1 MNNKHKPS
9 PAPASIRGK
18 NLLVVNTGNRKKR
31 FTLKRLHELG
41 CRLIILN
48 AAANWART
56 YADHWIIA
64 DTADHTASL
73 RAVKDFFEQHPE
85 LRPDGVITFWEDD
98 VLLTSRIRDRL
109 ELVGIPY
116 EVARLARDK
125 HLFRAFCSEHG
136 LPAPAHAMIE
146 PDRKVEE
153 SVAGLRFPLVVKPV
167 FGSSSAYVMRVNN
180 LAELAETVDY
190 IRRNISA
197 EVETSL
203 SAGTAIMAE
212 EYIEGNEV
220 DIDMLLQN
228 GKLKFWSMSDNDA
241 TREPFFVETGQC
253 IPSRLSPKQQAELV
267 DIAEEI
273 LERMGVRDGCIHFE
287 AKYGPRG
294 PMPIE
299 VNLRMGGDE
308 VYYFVKTAWGVDL
321 IENAARIM
329 LGEYVRPIQKPETPK
344 KFVSG
349 RYFLPPYSGVLA
361 SLALPKSVDS
371 GELQFFKRVGDAI
384 LAPPLGYE
392 YLGWAYAVADTMGE
406 AEERID
412 RIMASVKMEVA
423 KFARGSSLGKTVR
436 KSALTSARIARD
448 AVLGAARIELIRS
461 LPSEE
466 QRSLHVGIASNSFS
480 GSENPIEAELTSD
493 ANQIQGALAA
503 LGYRTTFLDF
513 NRPFEAVQQIQDSK
527 IDIVFNLCER
537 LNHTSLLE
545 PHAAALFDILQIPYT
560 GSNPFTLGLCL
571 DKIRVKKLLGFHG
584 IPTPR
589 WDYLYEAAEAFD
601 EDFPLP
607 AIVKPANSD
616 SSIGIT
622 NESVVATREALMKR
636 IDYVL
641 HELKRPALIEE
652 FIDGDEYDVSILG
665 NWADA
670 QRVLPLSR
678 SVFTAM
684 PSGYWHMY
692 PYEAKFLGSEVHKKG
707 IEVQRP
713 PKGVPGKL
721 TALISEIAL
730 DAYNVVGCSDYGR
743 AEVRVDSQGNPYVL
757 EVNPNPSIGPTDCV
771 PSVARLAG
779 LGYGEFLEEILRL
792 AIRRY
797 KDRPPY
803 YHLQMTT
810 L

>member
-1 MNNKHKPS
+1 VTNKRKANSSS
-9 PAPASIRGK
+9 PPIKGK

-41 CRLIILN
+41 CRLTVLN
-48 AAANWART
+48 AAVNWAKP
-56 YADHWIIA
+56 YADHWILA
-64 DTADHTASL
+64 DTGDHSAAL
-73 RAVKDFFEQHPE
+73 RAIEDFFQRNPDLH
-85 LRPDGVITFWEDD
+85 PDGVITFWEDD

-109 ELVGIPY
+109 GLVGIPY
-116 EVARLARDK
+116 EVARTARDK
-125 HLFRAFCSEHG
+125 HLFRVFCSAHD
-136 LPAPAHAMIE
+136 LPSPAHAMIE
-146 PDRKVEE
+146 PDRPVEE
-153 SVAGLRFPLVVKPV
+153 SVAGLHFPLVVKPV
-167 FGSSSAYVMRVNN
+167 FGSSSAYVVRVNT
-180 LAELAETVDY
+180 LAELRETVDY
-190 IRRNISA
+190 VRRNISA
-197 EVETSL
+197 AVESSL
-203 SAGTAIMAE
+203 AAGTAIMAE
-212 EYIEGNEV
+212 EYIDGNEV

-241 TREPFFVETGQC
+241 TREPYFVETGQC
-253 IPSRLSPKQQAELV
+253 IPSRLSAAQQSELV
-267 DIAEEI
+267 NLAEEV
-273 LERMGVRDGCIHFE
+273 LERLGVEDGCIHFE
-287 AKYGPRG
+287 AKYGARG

-299 VNLRMGGDE
+299 INLRMGGDE

-329 LGEYVRPIQKPETPK
+329 LGEYIRPIHKPDTPK

-349 RYFLPPYSGVLA
+349 KYFLPPYSGVLA
-361 SLALPKSVDS
+361 SLALPKSVES

-406 AEERID
+406 AEERIE
-412 RIMASVKMEVA
+412 RIMGSVKMDVA

-436 KSALTSARIARD
+436 RNALTSARFARD
-448 AVLGAARIELIRS
+448 AVLGAARIEHIRS

-466 QRSLHVGIASNSFS
+466 QRSLHVGIASNGFS
-480 GSENPIEAELTSD
+480 DSDNPIEAELTSD
-493 ANQIQGALAA
+493 ANQIAGTLRA
-503 LGYRTTFLDF
+503 LGYRTSFLDF
-513 NRPFEAVQQIQDSK
+513 NQPFAAVQQIQEEK
-527 IDIVFNLCER
+527 VDIVFNLCER
-537 LNHTSLLE
+537 INHTSLLE

-571 DKIRVKKLLGFHG
+571 DKIRVKKLLSYHG

-589 WDYLYEAAEAFD
+589 WDYLYEAEEQFD
-601 EDFPLP
+601 ENFPLP

-622 NESVVATREALMKR
+622 NESVVDSRDALLKR

-641 HELKRPALIEE
+641 HELQRPALIEE

-678 SVFTAM
+678 SVFGAM
-684 PSGYWHMY
+684 PQGYWHMY
-692 PYEAKFLGSEVHKKG
+692 PYEAKFLGSEVHKKS

-743 AEVRVDSQGNPYVL
+743 AEVRVDGQGNPYVL

-771 PSVARLAG
+771 PAVAKLAG
-779 LGYGEFLEEILRL
+779 LNYGDFLEEILRR

-797 KDRPPY
+797 RDRPPY
-803 YHLQMTT
+803 YHLQMST